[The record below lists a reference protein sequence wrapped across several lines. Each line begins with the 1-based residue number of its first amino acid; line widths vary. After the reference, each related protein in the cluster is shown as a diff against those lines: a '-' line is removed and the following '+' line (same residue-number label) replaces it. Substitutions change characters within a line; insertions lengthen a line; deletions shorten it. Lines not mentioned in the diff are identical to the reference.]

1 MRIRSMHL
9 NLMGLAMVAGIGI
22 ASTAQAAR
30 LNDPAPS
37 QWGCEL
43 SDEQL
48 IQGITLGLTGRGWA
62 ITSNDGQGKLVAQVV
77 VRGKHTLIVDI
88 QYDSR
93 SFDINYRDS
102 VNLEYRVRRNGRVNI
117 HRNANS
123 WMQNIQTDITAALTT
138 FCGL

>member
-1 MRIRSMHL
+1 MRNCSMKL
-9 NLMGLAMVAGIGI
+9 NLTIFTIIAGIGI

-30 LNDPAPS
+30 LSDPAPS

-48 IQGITLGLTGRGWA
+48 IQGITTGLAGRGWT
-62 ITSNDGQGKLVAQVV
+62 IISNDGQGNLVAQVV
-77 VRGKHTLIVDI
+77 VRGKHTLVVDI

-93 SFDINYRDS
+93 SFDINYKDS

-123 WMQNIQTDITAALTT
+123 WMENIQTDITATLVA
-138 FCGL
+138 FCNV

>member
-1 MRIRSMHL
+1 MRNCSMKL
-9 NLMGLAMVAGIGI
+9 NLIILTIIAGIGI

-30 LNDPAPS
+30 LSDPAPS

-48 IQGITLGLTGRGWA
+48 IQGITIGLSGRGWT
-62 ITSNDGQGKLVAQVV
+62 ITSNDGQGNLVAQVV
-77 VRGKHTLIVDI
+77 VRGKHTLVVDI

-93 SFDINYRDS
+93 TFDINYKDS
-102 VNLEYRVRRNGRVNI
+102 VNLEYRVRRSGRVNI

-123 WMQNIQTDITAALTT
+123 WMENIQTDITATLVTLCNA
-138 FCGL
+138 

>member
-1 MRIRSMHL
+1 MRTRSMKS
-9 NLMGLAMVAGIGI
+9 NLMALAVVAGIGI

-30 LNDPAPS
+30 LSDPVPS

-48 IQGITLGLTGRGWA
+48 IQGISAALSGRGWA
-62 ITSNDGQGKLVAQVV
+62 VTENDGEGNLVAQVT
-77 VRGKHTLIVDI
+77 VRGKHTLTVDI

-93 SFDINYRDS
+93 SFDINYKDS
-102 VNLEYRVRRNGRVNI
+102 VNLEYRERRSGRVSI

-123 WMQNIQTDITAALTT
+123 WMENIQTDITARLGTL
-138 FCGL
+138 CGL